1 MNFRKIF
8 QLSFCKLSL
17 LIGTGLIISSIVRGD
32 IQGKLLINYEESPLI
47 IKAGEP
53 AHLTVDLF
61 DLEDPQG
68 IHHFHPMHEKMMH
81 LILISSDL
89 QNFAHLHPEKM
100 GEHTG
105 LFGMEINKQSPE
117 FDNADAVRAAPFGGE
132 YFVFAETMPMG
143 YPMTTTPLSFKA
155 EGPRNPQ
162 QVPVVPEPLAADGS
176 FLKEQDG
183 YQLQIK
189 PGTYPH
195 CGTFAV
201 SLEIQMKKWN
211 SVNQSYE
218 PIKDLSPWLASFAH
232 AVMISKAG
240 QAVTEKVYYHLH
252 AVWPL
257 TDDPRGPKGPE
268 LRMTMDSNGP
278 MSEGIFKFWLQF
290 KHQEKV
296 HTIPFVIDVKAP
308 AGRSG
313 SGLQPS
319 WINPLNLGC

>member
-1 MNFRKIF
+1 MKAVR
-8 QLSFCKLSL
+8 SFGAFFGKLNL
-17 LIGTGLIISSIVRGD
+17 LIGAGLFFSSLGWSD
-32 IQGKLLINYEESPLI
+32 IQGKLLINYEETPLV

-61 DLEDPQG
+61 DPENPQG
-68 IHHFHPMHEKMMH
+68 LHHFHPMHEKLMH

-105 LFGMEINKQSPE
+105 LFGMEINKASAE
-117 FDNADAVRAAPFGGE
+117 FDNADAVRAAPFGGD

-143 YPMTTTPLSFKA
+143 YPMTLTPLSFKA
-155 EGPRNPQ
+155 EGPSNPV
-162 QVPVVPEPLAADGS
+162 QVPLVPEPLAADGT
-176 FLKEQDG
+176 FVKEQEG

-201 SLEIQMKKWN
+201 SLEIQLKQW
-211 SVNQSYE
+211 SDTSRSYE
-218 PIKDLSPWLASFAH
+218 AVKDLSPWLASFAH

-240 QAVTEKVYYHLH
+240 QTVQEKVYYHLH

-257 TDDPRGPKGPE
+257 TDDPNGPKGPE

-290 KHQEKV
+290 KHREKV
-296 HTIPFVIDVKAP
+296 HSVPFVIDVKAP
-308 AGRSG
+308 KGPG
-313 SGLQPS
+313 LLQPS